1 MAVVSPT
8 VAKKLVDSLQTD
20 LRTLSA
26 DCRRKYPPVKEASE
40 AGLLK
45 LRQITIKSSNNLIS
59 GLLANSTEVI
69 QPFVLGC
76 DTKNPKIV
84 QLCLTSI
91 NKLTQYKAVSQA
103 AAQQVVNALW
113 VLMEAGIEDLKLLQ
127 TTLLLVTT
135 SNVVQHEAL
144 AKILVLSLR
153 LHFTKDSTIVNT
165 AAATVRQLVSS
176 VFERVTAEDLTPVPD
191 NLEPMSVESLKVG
204 GRQAPKSLR
213 PCAADAY
220 LLFQDLCQL
229 VNAHQP
235 YWLTGMTE
243 MTRTFC
249 LELMESVL
257 TDYPAVFLNHPEF
270 SFILKET
277 VCTVIIK
284 LFSPSVKHR
293 PGVAPPA
300 PGGGAGSAEKPYFP
314 IVMRLLRIVSV
325 LIQHYYILLVT
336 ECEIFLSLLVKF
348 LDPERPPWQR
358 TLVLEVLTRLCSHP
372 TLVRNFCQCY
382 DMKPH
387 STKVFRDIVNGLGAF
402 IQSQFVNSA
411 AHTQT
416 TPTNLT
422 KAPDT
427 QGSPPSLVGGL
438 PVGGGIT
445 PQSAFF
451 YRNVWIP
458 LVVNITG
465 PLGSQKP
472 IFLEMSEKIEPPMVA
487 DGYALSLAFLCLL
500 DVVHCVNAL
509 NEGQDNSGRG
519 VMVTKESKTAASV
532 PPPEKTPETPSEV
545 RALREE
551 LINSSWC
558 GILAAL
564 SLLLDASCD
573 ESATEAILKS
583 VQVYTSLCGE
593 LGLST
598 PRDAFI
604 TALCKSSLPP
614 HYALTILNTHGNSQK
629 VPSSAHTRSSSQ
641 EGSVTGQTEVIHGS
655 QVVAVGTPLPTAS
668 LPLGAQQ
675 GPVMLT
681 AKNIQC
687 MRALLSLAHCHGGML
702 GSAWHQ
708 VLTTLQ
714 HLVWIL
720 GLKPSSGGG
729 LKATPQMS
737 DNALITT
744 AVMADLP
751 VLSAMLSRLF
761 ESSQYLD
768 DVALHHLIDAL
779 CKLSSEAMDLAY
791 SNQEPSLFA
800 VAKLLETGLVN
811 LTRVDVLWK
820 PITGHLLEV
829 GIHTFY
835 PKVILAAK

>member
-1 MAVVSPT
+1 MAAVPPS

-26 DCRRKYPPVKEASE
+26 DCKRKYPPVKEASE

-45 LRQITIKSSNNLIS
+45 IRQIISKSHDLIS

-84 QLCLTSI
+84 QLCLTAI
-91 NKLTQYKAVSQA
+91 QKLVQYKAVSQA
-103 AAQQVVNALW
+103 VAQQVVNALW

-135 SNVVQHEAL
+135 SNVVQHDAL

-153 LHFTKDSTIVNT
+153 LHFTKDSTIINT

-176 VFERVTAEDLTPVPD
+176 VFERVVAEDSTPAPD
-191 NLEPMSVESLKVG
+191 DLEPMSVESLKVG
-204 GRQAPKSLR
+204 SRQAPKSLR
-213 PCAADAY
+213 PSAADAY

-249 LELMESVL
+249 LELMEAVL
-257 TDYPAVFLNHPEF
+257 TDYPIVFLNHPEF

-300 PGGGAGSAEKPYFP
+300 SGGGAGSTDKPYFP

-325 LIQHYYILLVT
+325 LIQHYYVLLVT

-358 TLVLEVLTRLCSHP
+358 TLVLEVLTRLCSQP

-411 AHTQT
+411 AHAQT

-422 KAPDT
+422 KAPDI

-472 IFLEMSEKIEPPMVA
+472 VFLELSEKIEPPPVA

-500 DVVHCVNAL
+500 DVVYCVNAL
-509 NEGQDNSGRG
+509 NEGQDSSGRG
-519 VMVTKESKTAASV
+519 IAKETKTASSV
-532 PPPEKTPETPSEV
+532 TPVKEAVQETTSEV
-545 RALREE
+545 KALREE

-558 GILAAL
+558 GILAAFT
-564 SLLLDASCD
+564 LLLDASCD

-583 VQVYTSLCGE
+583 VQVYTSLCGQLE
-593 LGLST
+593 LST

-604 TALCKSSLPP
+604 TALCKASLPP
-614 HYALTILNTHGNSQK
+614 HYALTILNTHSNLQR
-629 VPSSAHTRSSSQ
+629 VPASAHNTRSSSQ

-655 QVVAVGTPLPTAS
+655 QVVAVGTPLLTAS

-687 MRALLSLAHCHGGML
+687 MRALLSLAHCHGGIL

-714 HLVWIL
+714 IL
-720 GLKPSSGGG
+720 TMMTMSKTKETSDVDVVEQIQNTSSD
-729 LKATPQMS
+729 TTSNS
-737 DNALITT
+737 DKE
-744 AVMADLP
+744 LP
-751 VLSAMLSRLF
+751 VRDDKQQPSTSLVMPSTSLVMPSTSQAMPST
-761 ESSQYLD
+761 SQATHD
-768 DVALHHLIDAL
+768 TPT
-779 CKLSSEAMDLAY
+779 S
-791 SNQEPSLFA
+791 
-800 VAKLLETGLVN
+800 
-811 LTRVDVLWK
+811 
-820 PITGHLLEV
+820 
-829 GIHTFY
+829 
-835 PKVILAAK
+835 AAKKKFWVQTLVEGVGLWTFSR